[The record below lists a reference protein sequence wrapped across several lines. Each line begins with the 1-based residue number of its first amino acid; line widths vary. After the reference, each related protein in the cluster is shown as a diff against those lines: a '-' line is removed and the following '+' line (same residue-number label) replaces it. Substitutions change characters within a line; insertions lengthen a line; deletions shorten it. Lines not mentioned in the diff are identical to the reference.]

1 MIILL
6 VKYFKLSPRCSGSI
20 SGPPLFGVEN
30 FQVPPPLV
38 IYERSLRRV
47 RLFYLELCELMLNL
61 IYALR
66 TGSGGLYL
74 SCIEEVIPCI
84 GICDICVHDRQNYA
98 RFLIP
103 FLKIIRH
110 LCVRMPR
117 CTQSSPKASFP
128 LFQMG
133 GCNPFGRN
141 EADKTSENIIG
152 GDINTG
158 GGYIG
163 CGVNFVATR
172 KSEMK

>member
-1 MIILL
+1 MFW
-6 VKYFKLSPRCSGSI
+6 KHFRS
-20 SGPPLFGVEN
+20 PLFGVEN

-38 IYERSLRRV
+38 IYELSLRRV
-47 RLFYLELCELMLNL
+47 RLLYLELCELMLNL

-66 TGSGGLYL
+66 TGGGGLYL

-117 CTQSSPKASFP
+117 CTQPSPKASFP

-141 EADKTSENIIG
+141 EADKTSENIISR
-152 GDINTG
+152 DVNTG

-163 CGVNFVATR
+163 FGVNFVATR